1 MKFHRIQRLFVL
13 IALSVLIAS
22 VAVAA
27 QTPAVDKIDL
37 NKATIEQLT
46 SLPGIGNSIAARI
59 VEYRAKTPFTSIEQI
74 MEVKGIG
81 QKTFD
86 KIKDLITV

>member
-1 MKFHRIQRLFVL
+1 MKRNRSQNLLVL
-13 IALSVLIAS
+13 IALSMLIAS

-27 QTPAVDKIDL
+27 QTPAVGKIDL
-37 NKATIEQLT
+37 NKATAEQLT
-46 SLPGIGNSIAARI
+46 SLPGIGESIAARI

-86 KIKDLITV
+86 KIKDLITI